1 MGAKRWGDA
10 AERVETE
17 DGILVKT
24 HQEYTVTDDADLEE
38 IDTDLLMQGSIA
50 FDISTGKMHVW
61 DGTQW
66 VEQ

>member
-10 AERVETE
+10 VERVETE

-24 HQEYTVTDDADLEE
+24 HQEYTITDDVDLAE
-38 IDTDLLMQGSIA
+38 IGTDLLMQGSIVY
-50 FDISTGKMHVW
+50 DISTGKMSVW
-61 DGTQW
+61 DGENW

>member
-17 DGILVKT
+17 DGILIKT
-24 HQEYTVTDDADLEE
+24 HQEYTITDADDLEE
-38 IDTDLLMQGSIA
+38 IDTDLLMQGSIVY
-50 FDISTGKMHVW
+50 DISTGKMHVW
-61 DGTQW
+61 DGENW